1 MRPKIAGERIANVS
15 PERRWLTVAILDLI
29 DLSVPLREGIQ
40 TYPGDPQLAFSPHST
55 VGRDGF
61 NLLNVHMGTQTGTH
75 VDAPFHFEDDAP
87 TLDALPLSRFLGPG
101 VVADVREVGARNPV
115 TRKHLAGA
123 LAAVRPGTI
132 VLLHTGWSRHFG
144 TERYFDHPYLDADA
158 CRALLDAGV
167 RTIGIDA
174 INLDETPDDDHP
186 GVGFPVHHLIA
197 QAAGVICENLTNL
210 GAIRSAHPTVSLLP
224 IAFAGTDGAPVRA
237 VAYEER

>member
-1 MRPKIAGERIANVS
+1 M
-15 PERRWLTVAILDLI
+15 AILGVV
-29 DLSVPLREGIQ
+29 DLSVPLREGVQ
-40 TYPGDPQLAFSPHST
+40 TYPGDPQLAFVPHST
-55 VGRDGF
+55 VARDGF
-61 NLLNVHMGTQTGTH
+61 NLLTVHMGSQTGTH

-101 VVADVREVGARNPV
+101 LIADVREVGARNPI
-115 TRKHLAGA
+115 TTEHLGGV
-123 LAAVRPGTI
+123 LGEVEPGTI

-144 TERYFDHPYLDADA
+144 TDRYFDHPYLDADA

-174 INLDETPDDDHP
+174 VNLDETPDDDHP

-210 GAIRSAHPTVSLLP
+210 ASVRTAHPIVSLLP
-224 IAFAGTDGAPVRA
+224 IAFVGTDGAPVRA
-237 VAYEER
+237 VAYEEG